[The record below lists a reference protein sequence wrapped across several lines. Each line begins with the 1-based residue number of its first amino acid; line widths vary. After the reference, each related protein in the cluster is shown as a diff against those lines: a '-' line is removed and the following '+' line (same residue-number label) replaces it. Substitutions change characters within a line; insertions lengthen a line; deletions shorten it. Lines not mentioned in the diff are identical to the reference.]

1 MENVK
6 TKADSDL
13 NNLYDGLNDVL
24 QDAYTKAD
32 DAVNKQT
39 DELFSSDTSL
49 NPLLTFITTDSQ
61 AKNDV
66 EFLRVKVG
74 TMLQV
79 FKRRVE
85 SLGSSFDLLD
95 KALKD
100 TAEDLISVRS
110 FLVRLQEALNS
121 AASLSQATTT
131 VYKGYITTARTNL
144 NSALS
149 NITSEQESIKAL
161 KTTNQNS
168 ITSAQTKVNEA
179 ESALLNAQDD
189 LALKKAGT
197 RKEQVVAQEAQV
209 RQASA
214 NLALGKAGVAE
225 AYAAIAGLEVQ
236 ISKTELYSPLNGLVT
251 KQEAKVGEIIA
262 SNSLVVSIISQD
274 LLKIQADIPEADIAK
289 VSIGNSA
296 EVTLDAY
303 GNEVVFKARVITI
316 SPASTLI
323 EGVATYETTFEFLNG
338 DQRIF
343 PGLTANIDI
352 LTQERKNVIIIPQRA
367 LISKNGD
374 KIVKVLEPNGTVK
387 EVLIKVGLRGL
398 GGNLEILSGIEEGDK
413 VVVPQLD

>member
-1 MENVK
+1 M
-6 TKADSDL
+6 
-13 NNLYDGLNDVL
+13 
-24 QDAYTKAD
+24 
-32 DAVNKQT
+32 
-39 DELFSSDTSL
+39 
-49 NPLLTFITTDSQ
+49 
-61 AKNDV
+61 
-66 EFLRVKVG
+66 
-74 TMLQV
+74 
-79 FKRRVE
+79 
-85 SLGSSFDLLD
+85 
-95 KALKD
+95 
-100 TAEDLISVRS
+100 
-110 FLVRLQEALNS
+110 
-121 AASLSQATTT
+121 
-131 VYKGYITTARTNL
+131 
-144 NSALS
+144 
-149 NITSEQESIKAL
+149 
-161 KTTNQNS
+161 
-168 ITSAQTKVNEA
+168 
-179 ESALLNAQDD
+179 
-189 LALKKAGT
+189 
-197 RKEQVVAQEAQV
+197 
-209 RQASA
+209 
-214 NLALGKAGVAE
+214 
-225 AYAAIAGLEVQ
+225 
-236 ISKTELYSPLNGLVT
+236 T